1 MFIKMVLYVPY
12 IPYCGPETGAVW
24 DKKNRR
30 NHTQKSIIS
39 PIQNI
44 VGQLNRQPFSSVYKG
59 K

>member
-1 MFIKMVLYVPY
+1 MSLISHTAAPKPGRY
-12 IPYCGPETGAVW
+12 GT
-24 DKKNRR
+24 KNRR

-44 VGQLNRQPFSSVYKG
+44 VDQLNRQPFSSVYKG

>member
-1 MFIKMVLYVPY
+1 MFIKMVLYVPN

-24 DKKNRR
+24 DKKRR
-30 NHTQKSIIS
+30 NHTRKSIIS

-44 VGQLNRQPFSSVYKG
+44 VGQPNRQPFSSVYKG